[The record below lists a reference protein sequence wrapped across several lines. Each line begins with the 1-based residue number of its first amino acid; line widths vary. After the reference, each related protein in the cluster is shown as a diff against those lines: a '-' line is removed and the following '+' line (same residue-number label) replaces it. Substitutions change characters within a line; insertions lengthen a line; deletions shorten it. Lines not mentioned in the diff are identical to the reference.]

1 MGSSVTSNIGR
12 SIGSSIGIS
21 IGSSIGISIGS
32 STGSSLGSNIGGS
45 IESIMRNNVGSC
57 IGRSIGNS
65 VESSIGI
72 SMGSKEM
79 VIIFFYARI
88 LDKGLLIRFFGINIL
103 CRIYCKFSKLRIV
116 ILNVLRKFLNSNTNR
131 VRL

>member
-1 MGSSVTSNIGR
+1 M
-12 SIGSSIGIS
+12 
-21 IGSSIGISIGS
+21 SSIGISIGS
-32 STGSSLGSNIGGS
+32 STGSSIGSNIGGS
-45 IESIMRNNVGSC
+45 IESIIRNNVGSC
-57 IGRSIGNS
+57 IWRSIGNS

-79 VIIFFYARI
+79 VIIFLYSRI
-88 LDKGLLIRFFGINIL
+88 LDKGLLLRFYGINIL

>member
-21 IGSSIGISIGS
+21 IGSSIG
-32 STGSSLGSNIGGS
+32 SNIGGS
-45 IESIMRNNVGSC
+45 IESIIRNNVGSC

-72 SMGSKEM
+72 SMVSKEM
-79 VIIFFYARI
+79 VIIFLYSKI
-88 LDKGLLIRFFGINIL
+88 LDKCLLIRFFGINIL